1 VTGSRIDLKVA
12 RTRRG
17 SARLAIAAALA
28 FAAVAG
34 CSSVQPSPETAAEKR
49 AISNFDLSK
58 CQVLEPSLYRCP
70 EIDRP
75 LCDPDFARND
85 VQCVKITKTGVLLQ
99 DLSQ

>member
-1 VTGSRIDLKVA
+1 MSLPVGRMVRL
-12 RTRRG
+12 RG
-17 SARLAIAAALA
+17 ALTLAGALA
-28 FAAVAG
+28 LTLFAG
-34 CSSVQPSPETAAEKR
+34 CSSAQPSPDTESGRA

-70 EIDRP
+70 GTDKA

-99 DLSQ
+99 QISP